1 MEIQNIKD
9 GDIEIVYPID
19 RIDTVTAKDFE
30 KFMTEAVEQNSKIIV
45 SFLKINYISSAGLR
59 VFLVS
64 AKKMKAKQGQLILCD
79 LAPKIFEVFKM
90 SGFDKILKIS
100 PNLEEAKKQIN

>member
-1 MEIQNIKD
+1 MEIQDIKD
-9 GDIEIVYPID
+9 GDIEVVYPID

-30 KFMTEAVEQNSKIIV
+30 KFMNEAVDGNSKVVV
-45 SFLKINYISSAGLR
+45 SFSKINYISSAGLR

-90 SGFDKILKIS
+90 SGFDKILTIAS
-100 PNLEEAKKQIN
+100 DLGQAKQQIN

>member
-9 GDIEIVYPID
+9 GNIEIIYPID

-30 KFMTEAVEQNSKIIV
+30 KFINDVMEKNTKIIV
-45 SFLKINYISSAGLR
+45 SFSKINYISSAGLR
-59 VFLVS
+59 VFLMS
-64 AKKMKAKQGQLILCD
+64 AKKIKTIQGTLILCD

-90 SGFDKILKIS
+90 SGFDKILNIEPSLNDAKQKI
-100 PNLEEAKKQIN
+100 N